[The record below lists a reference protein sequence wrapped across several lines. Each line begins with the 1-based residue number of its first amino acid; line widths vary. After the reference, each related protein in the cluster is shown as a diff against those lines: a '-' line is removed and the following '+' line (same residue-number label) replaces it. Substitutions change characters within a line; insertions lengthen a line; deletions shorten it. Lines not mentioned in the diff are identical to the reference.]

1 MSLSDSLGG
10 LFAKP
15 YEEVRALEARSR
27 MDTGAIL
34 VDVREPAEW
43 APGHAEGARHIPL
56 AQLGQ
61 RQRELP
67 AGRPVITLC
76 RSGARSARA
85 ATLLAA
91 ATRPTSMVA
100 CGPGPPLACRLSL
113 RVAVPEQSSD
123 SPAVLTIRW
132 VAPRG
137 RYHPSFSPDRH
148 EKRNRSLP

>member
-43 APGHAEGARHIPL
+43 AAGHAEGARHIPL

-67 AGRPVITLC
+67 AGRPVITVC

-85 ATLLAA
+85 ATLLAEQGCDASNLEGGMRAWA
-91 ATRPTSMVA
+91 AAGLPVVTEGGRP
-100 CGPGPPLACRLSL
+100 G
-113 RVAVPEQSSD
+113 AV
-123 SPAVLTIRW
+123 I
-132 VAPRG
+132 
-137 RYHPSFSPDRH
+137 
-148 EKRNRSLP
+148 